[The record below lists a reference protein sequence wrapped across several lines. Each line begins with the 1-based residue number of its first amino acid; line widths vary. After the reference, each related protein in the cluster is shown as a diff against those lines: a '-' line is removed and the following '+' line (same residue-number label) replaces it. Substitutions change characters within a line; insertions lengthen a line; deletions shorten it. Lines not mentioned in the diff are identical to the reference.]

1 MYDMADVAAV
11 ADVVDI
17 GDRSLWSF
25 DRSDC
30 TGLSAILF
38 INLTWLLPDR
48 VISKR
53 DPGVVLSVDRA

>member
-1 MYDMADVAAV
+1 MYDMADV

-38 INLTWLLPDR
+38 INLTWLIFR
-48 VISKR
+48 RIF
-53 DPGVVLSVDRA
+53 RASNGFYSNVGSL